1 MNKVGL
7 RLLLALCLCLSA
19 LAASAQ
25 TPAQIEEKMNNI
37 KLDETYIFGE
47 GSDADK
53 NEAYQRALVDLLQI
67 VNELRVGQKKEPLA
81 QRDIQPRV
89 EELTYTQGGI
99 TYTMLYINAD
109 KALAL
114 VPKKSDGGGNH
125 GGNGQNATTPAATPV
140 ATSAAIPAVTPAA
153 SPAVIPA
160 ATPVVTPVA
169 TPAVTPAATPAAT
182 SQSVQDIT
190 DYVKKLHTWIEVK
203 GTLQQHVMERRIKAG
218 KASSLSEVPEDAV
231 ALLLNSYGDIV
242 AVLSPSNAQQRTD
255 LKTNKIY
262 SESNSPNYSQI
273 FWYK

>member
-1 MNKVGL
+1 MNKVGF
-7 RLLLALCLCLSA
+7 RLLLALCLCLCA

-37 KLDETYIFGE
+37 KIDETYIFGE

-53 NEAYQRALVDLLQI
+53 NDAYQRALVDLLQI

-89 EELTYTQGGI
+89 AELTYTQGGI
-99 TYTMLYINAD
+99 TYSMLYINAD

-125 GGNGQNATTPAATPV
+125 GGSGQNATTPAATPV
-140 ATSAAIPAVTPAA
+140 ATPAA
-153 SPAVIPA
+153 SPAVTPP
-160 ATPVVTPVA
+160 ATPAA
-169 TPAVTPAATPAAT
+169 TPAVTPAPTSVAT

-218 KASSLSEVPEDAV
+218 KATSLSEVPEDAV

-242 AVLSPSNAQQRTD
+242 AVLSPGNAQQRTD
-255 LKTNKIY
+255 LKTNKTY